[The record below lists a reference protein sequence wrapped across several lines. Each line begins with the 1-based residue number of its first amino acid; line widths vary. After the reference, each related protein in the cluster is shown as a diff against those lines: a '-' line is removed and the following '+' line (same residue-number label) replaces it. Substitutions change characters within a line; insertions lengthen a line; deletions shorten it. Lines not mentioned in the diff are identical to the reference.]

1 MLELTDPNIFEIKSK
16 SMSGLCSL
24 MERAENLKKIS
35 LKDNYIQDD
44 GAKKISTGL
53 QTNFSITQ
61 INLTFNLISANLNSE
76 IEA

>member
-1 MLELTDPNIFEIKSK
+1 MN
-16 SMSGLCSL
+16 GLCSL
-24 MERAENLKKIS
+24 MEKAENLIKIS

-53 QTNFSITQ
+53 QTNYSITQ
-61 INLTFNLISANLNSE
+61 INLTYNLISANLNSE